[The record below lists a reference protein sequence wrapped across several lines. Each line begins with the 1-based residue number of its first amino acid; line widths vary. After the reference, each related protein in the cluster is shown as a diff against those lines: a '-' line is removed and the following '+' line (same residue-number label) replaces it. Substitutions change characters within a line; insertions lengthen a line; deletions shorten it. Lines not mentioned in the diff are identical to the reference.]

1 MSHLTHL
8 PRHIDEIDMNIYG
21 YGNDDWYNSMI
32 KDGII
37 AIIKA
42 GDELGIDMWTYIS
55 QYSPP
60 ENQGFMFSDD
70 PKMRIICQ
78 KMETGHSGT
87 SYGWT
92 MRYLERLAKYGPP
105 IKDYK
110 VRTWLSNEINVS
122 KTCGICQ
129 DTPQTHVIT
138 PCNHDF
144 CKDCINNWLKQ
155 SSVCPYCRGQI

>member
-8 PRHIDEIDMNIYG
+8 PRRIEEIDMDIY
-21 YGNDDWYNSMI
+21 NFSSDWDKEMI
-32 KDGII
+32 KDGIV

-42 GDELGIDMWTYIS
+42 SDQLDIDMWTYMNE
-55 QYSPP
+55 YSPAA
-60 ENQGFMFSDD
+60 NQGFMFSDD
-70 PKMRIICQ
+70 PNIQIICQ

-92 MRYLERLAKYGPP
+92 MRYLERIAKHGPP
-105 IKDYK
+105 IKDYIS
-110 VRTWLSNEINVS
+110 RPWLSNVITENHICV
-122 KTCGICQ
+122 ICQ
-129 DTPQTHVIT
+129 DTTQTHVIT

-155 SSVCPYCRGQI
+155 SSACPYCRTNI